1 MVRFSIFLLVILISV
16 TLSAQ
21 KKTMS
26 WGDQGNG
33 RTLILF

>member
-1 MVRFSIFLLVILISV
+1 MVRFSIFLVVILISV

-26 WGDQGNG
+26 WGDQ
-33 RTLILF
+33 